1 MQIAF
6 LLYPRFTALD
16 IVGPYD
22 VLSRLPFA
30 ESWFVAGETGP
41 VANDNQRLQLVAEKT
56 LEEVPNP
63 DIVVVPG
70 GTGAMDAADEATLDW
85 LRAAHAGS
93 TWTTSV
99 CTGSLLLAAAGLL
112 DGLTATSHWSAVE
125 RLEELG
131 ASYRPERWVREGR
144 IVTAAGVSAGIDMAL
159 YLAGEIAG
167 PTVAQ
172 AIQLAIEYDPAPPF
186 DAGSR
191 SRAPEEAVALIR
203 QMFAD

>member
-1 MQIAF
+1 MRIAF

-30 ESWFVAGETGP
+30 EPWFVAREAGP
-41 VANDNQRLQLVAEKT
+41 VMNDNHRLHLVAEKT
-56 LEEVPNP
+56 LEEFPNP

-70 GTGAMDAADEATLDW
+70 GTGTMEAGDQATLAW
-85 LRAAHAGS
+85 LRNAYESS

-112 DGLTATSHWSAVE
+112 HGLKATTHWSAVDQ
-125 RLEELG
+125 LEKMG
-131 ASYRPERWVREGR
+131 ANYRPERWVREGK

-167 PTVAQ
+167 PVVAQ
-172 AIQLAIEYDPAPPF
+172 AIQLGIEYDPAPPY
-186 DAGSR
+186 DAGSPR
-191 SRAPEEAVALIR
+191 KAPEDSLALIR
-203 QMFAD
+203 QMFAG